1 MSKKPKTVKVGT
13 NLIIDNS
20 PKDRSESPVV
30 IYEEVG
36 DYKEKDTT
44 NFNKQIEEEQ
54 ELKDKLPIDKLIDIA
69 TKQGLLEDL
78 TPDQKFARFVK
89 GIKLHDIVKDCMQSS
104 LNEYAKQ
111 YNKINPT
118 DNLQLKLILRN
129 NKNPRKGESFAADL
143 LLEVRRG
150 DTYKIMI
157 KKSVG
162 FTHVRDVRDEAAWK
176 YALYG
181 AMYNELITL
190 SLNHLLLTDDVNSGR
205 IKPTIS

>member
-1 MSKKPKTVKVGT
+1 MSKKKRTEIEILEDRK
-13 NLIIDNS
+13 IILE
-20 PKDRSESPVV
+20 KIQV
-30 IYEEVG
+30 
-36 DYKEKDTT
+36 EKDTT

-54 ELKDKLPIDKLIDIA
+54 KLKDKLPIDKLIDIA

-162 FTHVRDVRDEAAWK
+162 FTHIRDVRDEAAWK

-181 AMYNELITL
+181 AMYNELI
-190 SLNHLLLTDDVNSGR
+190 R
-205 IKPTIS
+205 